1 MVALWPTRRLT
12 LFSVA
17 TFTTCKDCAICNPP
31 QPSYRHGQRLSV
43 PEGSY
48 VSIRGSKGV
57 YHHADCYNVTGD
69 WDGAD
74 TAMIGDATSVRTS
87 QNPAAPVLAQPSEPG
102 NPGGAPPPA
111 VGRRRSAPSTKSRRW
126 PLLALL

>member
-1 MVALWPTRRLT
+1 MQN
-12 LFSVA
+12 
-17 TFTTCKDCAICNPP
+17 CAICNPP

-48 VSIRGSKGV
+48 VSIRGGTGV

-74 TAMIGDATSVRTS
+74 TATLGERVVHSAEELASSSLR
-87 QNPAAPVLAQPSEPG
+87 PAECCQP
-102 NPGGAPPPA
+102 
-111 VGRRRSAPSTKSRRW
+111 
-126 PLLALL
+126 PLFHR